1 MQTHMDK
8 LLDVA
13 EVMAPTLDM
22 NDRTTLKESI
32 SNLNEKLVAVTTEA
46 DRMQQTLEYQATNW
60 SVYQVRT
67 DDYLCE

>member
-22 NDRTTLKESI
+22 NDRATLKESI
-32 SNLNEKLVAVTTEA
+32 NNLNEKLVAVTTEA
-46 DRMQQTLEYQATNW
+46 DHMQQTLESQATNW

-67 DDYLCE
+67 VDHQCE